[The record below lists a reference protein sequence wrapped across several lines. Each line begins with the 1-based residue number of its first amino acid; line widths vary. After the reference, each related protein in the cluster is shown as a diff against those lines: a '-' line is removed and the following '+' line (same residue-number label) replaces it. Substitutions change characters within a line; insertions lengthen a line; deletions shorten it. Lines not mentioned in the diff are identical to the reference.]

1 MLTVIGEALVDVVHK
16 QGEQTHAYPGGSPMN
31 VAVGVSRLG
40 HPTQFVG
47 HYGADD
53 YGRAISEHLEASGV
67 NVPFAPTAARTSTAQ
82 AHIGQDG
89 AAEYEFNID
98 WSLDALANE
107 LVELART
114 SQALIPPIRG
124 PMKSN
129 GAEMWAEP
137 SGQMPL
143 QVWMSLTMR
152 ATNAAAANGD
162 RRTRSERRI
171 SMRRMLI
178 IAVLSPGPSCIRVQA
193 GCLRGRHGV
202 PAPPVP

>member
-1 MLTVIGEALVDVVHK
+1 MAH
-16 QGEQTHAYPGGSPMN
+16 
-31 VAVGVSRLG
+31 R
-40 HPTQFVG
+40 
-47 HYGADD
+47 
-53 YGRAISEHLEASGV
+53 
-67 NVPFAPTAARTSTAQ
+67 APTATTA
-82 AHIGQDG
+82 APDSRWAISRGVIHG
-89 AAEYEFNID
+89 AVPLRAPRAD
-98 WSLDALANE
+98 PAKCRR
-107 LVELART
+107 RT